1 MKIERSALITKI
13 DIPFPE
19 AQLVIHQPS
28 YKEIAYIGEQNF
40 WIGCQFLTFS
50 KNLLQNKDKT
60 DLEEFSDFQIL
71 MKIIQE
77 DNIEV
82 QKKKTCMELV
92 LLLLFPQCSI
102 AFSPISIII
111 SNKNDEG
118 KIQHHLID
126 NNNFN
131 SFKEKIQQI
140 FCIKDFL
147 QKDMHQYNPGGPQA
161 AALVQKF
168 KKRREK
174 LIELKQKSNIKRS
187 FSIFEQ
193 YILVL
198 AVGEQKDINSLTQYS
213 LYQLLR
219 EFRRF
224 KAKYNFDLY
233 FSAKLAGAQKLEDVQ
248 NWTNPQSEDS
258 NIF

>member
-1 MKIERSALITKI
+1 MIEHSALITKI

-19 AQLVIHQPS
+19 AELIIHQPS
-28 YKEIAYIGEQNF
+28 YKEIAYIGQESF
-40 WIGCQFLTFS
+40 WTGCQFLTFS
-50 KNLLQNKDKT
+50 KSLLQNKDKK

-82 QKKKTCMELV
+82 QKKKACMELV

-111 SNKNDEG
+111 SNKDEEN
-118 KIQHHLID
+118 KLQHHIID
-126 NNNFN
+126 KNNFN

-140 FCIKDFL
+140 FCMKDFL

-168 KKRREK
+168 KKRHQK
-174 LIELKQKSNIKRS
+174 LAKMKQKSNTKKS

-233 FSAKLAGAQKLEDVQ
+233 FKAKLAGAQKLEDVQ
-248 NWTNPQSEDS
+248 NWTNPESQDS
-258 NIF
+258 NTF

>member
-1 MKIERSALITKI
+1 MIERSALITKI

-19 AQLVIHQPS
+19 AKLIMHQPS
-28 YKEIAYIGEQNF
+28 YKQIAYIGEENF
-40 WIGCQFLTFS
+40 LIGCQFLTFS
-50 KNLLQNKDKT
+50 KSMLKNKDKK
-60 DLEEFSDFQIL
+60 DLEKFSDFQIL

-82 QKKKTCMELV
+82 QKKKVCMELV

-111 SNKNDEG
+111 SLKDAQGN
-118 KIQHHLID
+118 IQHHLID
-126 NNNFN
+126 KGNFD
-131 SFKEKIQQI
+131 SFKEKVQQI
-140 FCIKDFL
+140 FCVKSFL
-147 QKDMHQYNPGGPQA
+147 QQSMHQYNPGGPQA

-168 KKRREK
+168 KKRHQK
-174 LIELKQKSNIKRS
+174 LAKMKQQSDKKS

-224 KAKYNFDLY
+224 KVKYNFDLY
-233 FSAKLAGAQKLEDVQ
+233 FDARLAGAQNLEDVQ
-248 NWTNPQSEDS
+248 NWTNPENQDS